1 MAKYIQGLKNPLSFI
16 DIKNR
21 KFRLIDSGNEP
32 YSTSSL
38 PFIGKA
44 VAAILQKP
52 EETANKYLN
61 IAGVTTTQ
69 HEVLQIVE
77 KLTGDTFEVTH
88 ISSAVSERI
97 GDEKLTKGDYS
108 AFGNYLEQFLFADG
122 AGNGLK
128 GDENAIGLLGL
139 EEENLEE
146 VVKDVLAD
154 VN

>member
-1 MAKYIQGLKNPLSFI
+1 M

-21 KFRLIDSGNEP
+21 KSRLKDSGNEP

-38 PFIGKA
+38 PYIGKA

-52 EETANKYLN
+52 EKTANKYLN

-69 HEVLQIVE
+69 NEVLAIVE
-77 KLTGDTFEVTH
+77 KLTGDKFEVTH
-88 ISSAVSERI
+88 VRSAESERI
-97 GDEKLTKGDYS
+97 GDEKLARGDYS

-122 AGNGLK
+122 SGNGLE
-128 GDENAIGLLGL
+128 GDENAIRLLGL

-146 VVKDVLAD
+146 VVKSALTDL
-154 VN
+154 N